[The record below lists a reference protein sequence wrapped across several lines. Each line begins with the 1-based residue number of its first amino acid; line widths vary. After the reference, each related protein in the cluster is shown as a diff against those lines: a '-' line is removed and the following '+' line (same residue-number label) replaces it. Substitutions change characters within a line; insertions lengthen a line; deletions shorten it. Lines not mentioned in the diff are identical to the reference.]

1 MGRATDWAILGGAAG
16 LGALT
21 LLATRPSRPDF
32 TDKAVLITGGSRG
45 LGLVIARQFARAGAN
60 VAICARDAGEIDRA
74 INDLAERGA
83 SAYGSV
89 CDVRDRNEA
98 ERLAERVIAQYGKID
113 VLVNNAGVIQV
124 GPLAEQTQKDF
135 EDAMAVHFWGPFYLM
150 QAVIPKMKAEGG
162 GRIVNISSIGG
173 KIAVPHLAPYCASK
187 FALAGLSEAMTA
199 ELAKDNINVTT
210 VFPGLM
216 RTGSHVNANFKG
228 QNEAEFVLFSNLNAS
243 PLSSVSA
250 ENAATQIL
258 RATYNGDAEL
268 VISPQAKLATKVKEL
283 FPELTAAMLA
293 ITDRMLPGPGGI
305 GQKKAKGYQSESAWS
320 NSFLTANLYEASRR
334 NNELYDKNWRKNM
347 NNTQKQGRG
356 LIDFA
361 TDTSPNVNGPERV
374 ASALAG
380 GALVGYG
387 LKQGGILGAAMSVIG
402 GEMLFRGATGHCHVY
417 DAAGIDTT
425 DGSKQQR
432 SPFGKRAFSG
442 IVRVKKSVTINKS
455 PAELY
460 EFWKNFENFPK
471 FMKHLESVNVTDDK
485 HSHWVAKS
493 PVGDSVEWDAE
504 VTSDEPNEHIGWKS
518 VEGSDIANSGM
529 VQFRP
534 TADRGTEVSVDLSY
548 EAPGGKLGSWIAWAL
563 GEEPSSQVAEDLRRF
578 KQLMETGEIITVKG
592 QTSGREEMQK
602 ARTARA

>member
-1 MGRATDWAILGGAAG
+1 MSRGTDWAILGSIAG
-16 LGALT
+16 LSALT
-21 LLATRPSRPDF
+21 LIATRPTRVDF
-32 TDKAVLITGGSRG
+32 TGKVVLITGGSRG
-45 LGLVIARQFARAGAN
+45 LGLVMARQFADAGAH
-60 VAICARDAGEIDRA
+60 VAICARNAGEIDRA

-89 CDVRDRNEA
+89 CDVRNQTEA
-98 ERLAERVIAQYGKID
+98 ERLIDRVIEQYGKID

-150 QAVIPKMKAEGG
+150 QAVIPKMKTQGG

-173 KIAVPHLAPYCASK
+173 KIAVPHLAPYSASK

-199 ELAKDNINVTT
+199 ELAKDNITVTT

-228 QNEAEFVLFSNLNAS
+228 QNEAEFAVFSNMNAS
-243 PLSSVSA
+243 PISSVRAESA
-250 ENAATQIL
+250 AAQIL
-258 RATYNGDAEL
+258 RAAFNGDAEL
-268 VISPQAKLATKVKEL
+268 VISPQAKIATKVKEL

-293 ITDRMLPGPGGI
+293 MADRMLPGPGGI
-305 GQKKAKGYQSESAWS
+305 GKQKEKGNNSESAWS
-320 NSFLTANLYEASRR
+320 NTFLTANLFAASRR
-334 NNELYDKNWRKNM
+334 NNELKDKNWRNNM
-347 NNTQKQGRG
+347 NTTQQGRS
-356 LIDFA
+356 LTDFI

-387 LKQGGILGAAMSVIG
+387 LKQGGVLGTALSVLG
-402 GEMLFRGATGHCHVY
+402 GEMIFRGATGHCHVY

-425 DGSKQQR
+425 GETKQQR
-432 SPFGKRAFSG
+432 SPFGKSAFSG
-442 IVRVKKSVTINKS
+442 IVNVKKSVTINRS

-460 EFWKNFENFPK
+460 EFWKNFDNLPR
-471 FMKHLESVNVTDDK
+471 FMKHLESVSETGSRS
-485 HSHWVAKS
+485 SHWVAKS

-504 VTSDEPNEHIGWKS
+504 ITSDAPNEHIGWKS
-518 VEGSDIANSGM
+518 LEGSDIANSGM

-534 TADRGTEVSVDLSY
+534 TVNRGTEVSVDLSY

-563 GEEPSSQVAEDLRRF
+563 GEEPEQQVSEDLRRF
-578 KQLMETGEIITVKG
+578 KQIIETGEIVTVKG
-592 QTSGREEMQK
+592 QTSGRLEMPR

>member
-1 MGRATDWAILGGAAG
+1 MGRGTDWAILGSAAG
-16 LGALT
+16 LAALT
-21 LLATRPSRPDF
+21 LAATRQTRVDF
-32 TDKAVLITGGSRG
+32 TGKVVLITGGSRG
-45 LGLVIARQFARAGAN
+45 LGLVMARQFAESGAN

-74 INDLAERGA
+74 INDLAERSA
-83 SAYGSV
+83 SAYGSI
-89 CDVRDRNEA
+89 CDIRDQTEA
-98 ERLAERVIAQYGKID
+98 ERLVERVIEQYGRID

-150 QAVIPKMKAEGG
+150 QAVVPKMKAQGS

-173 KIAVPHLAPYCASK
+173 KIAVPHLAPYSASK

-199 ELAKDNINVTT
+199 ELAKDGITVTT

-228 QNEAEFVLFSNLNAS
+228 QNEAEFALFSNVNAS

-250 ENAATQIL
+250 ENAAAQIL

-268 VISPQAKLATKVKEL
+268 VISPQAKIATKVKEL
-283 FPELTAAMLA
+283 FPEFTAAMLA
-293 ITDRMLPGPGGI
+293 MTDRMLPGPGGV
-305 GQKKAKGYQSESAWS
+305 GQEKAKGYQSESAWS
-320 NSFLTANLYEASRR
+320 NSVLTAHLFEASRR

-347 NNTQKQGRG
+347 KTTREQGRS

-361 TDTSPNVNGPERV
+361 TDTSPNVNGPERI
-374 ASALAG
+374 ASTLAG

-387 LKQGGILGAAMSVIG
+387 LKRGGMLGAAMSVLG

-432 SPFGKRAFSG
+432 SPFGKSAFSG
-442 IVRVKKSVTINKS
+442 IVNVKKSVTINKS

-460 EFWKNFENFPK
+460 EFWKNFENLPR
-471 FMKHLESVNVTDDK
+471 FMKHLESVSVMDDQR
-485 HSHWVAKS
+485 SHWVAKS

-504 VTSDEPNEHIGWKS
+504 ITSEAPNEHIGWKS

-534 TADRGTEVSVDLSY
+534 TVNRGTEVSVDLSY

-563 GEEPSSQVAEDLRRF
+563 GEEPSSQVTEDLRRF
-578 KQLMETGEIITVKG
+578 KRLMETGEIITVKG
-592 QTSGREEMQK
+592 QTSGREEMPK
-602 ARTARA
+602 ARSARA

>member
-1 MGRATDWAILGGAAG
+1 MGRGTDLAILGSAAG
-16 LGALT
+16 LAALT
-21 LLATRPSRPDF
+21 FAATRPRRVDF
-32 TDKAVLITGGSRG
+32 TGKVVLITGGSRG
-45 LGLVIARQFARAGAN
+45 LGLVMARQFADSGAK
-60 VAICARDAGEIDRA
+60 VAICSRDAAEIDRA

-89 CDVRDRNEA
+89 CDIRDQTEA
-98 ERLAERVIAQYGKID
+98 ERLVERVIEQYGRID

-150 QAVIPKMKAEGG
+150 QAVVPKMKAQGG

-173 KIAVPHLAPYCASK
+173 KIAVPHLAPYSASK

-199 ELAKDNINVTT
+199 ELAKDHITVTT

-228 QNEAEFVLFSNLNAS
+228 QNEAEFALFSNLNAS

-250 ENAATQIL
+250 ENAAMQIL
-258 RATYNGDAEL
+258 RAAYNGDAEL

-283 FPELTAAMLA
+283 FPEFTAAMLA
-293 ITDRMLPGPGGI
+293 ITARMLPGQGGI
-305 GQKKAKGYQSESAWS
+305 GKQKAKGYQSESAWS
-320 NSFLTANLYEASRR
+320 NSFLTAHLFEASRR
-334 NNELYDKNWRKNM
+334 NNELYNQNWRKNM
-347 NNTQKQGRG
+347 NTTQGQARNI
-356 LIDFA
+356 IDFV
-361 TDTSPNVNGPERV
+361 TDTSPNVNGPERI

-380 GALVGYG
+380 GALLGYG
-387 LKQGGILGAAMSVIG
+387 LKQGGLLGAAMSVLG
-402 GEMLFRGATGHCHVY
+402 GEMLFRGATGHCHAY

-425 DGSKQQR
+425 GETTGR
-432 SPFGKRAFSG
+432 RGPFGRKAFAG
-442 IVRVKKSVTINKS
+442 IVKVKKSVTINRS

-460 EFWKNFENFPK
+460 SFWKKFENLPR
-471 FMKHLESVNVTDDK
+471 FMEHLESVTETGSRT
-485 HSHWVAKS
+485 SHWVVKS

-504 VTSDEPNEHIGWKS
+504 ITSDEPNGHIGWKS

-529 VQFRP
+529 VRFRP
-534 TADRGTEVSVDLSY
+534 TVDRGTEVSVDLSY
-548 EAPGGKLGSWIAWAL
+548 ESPGGKLGSLIAKL
-563 GEEPSSQVAEDLRRF
+563 FGEEPEQQVAEDLRRF
-578 KQLMETGEIITVKG
+578 KRLMETGEIITVKG
-592 QTSGREEMQK
+592 QTSGREEMPK